1 MIVKEDLREFRKGLI
16 FFMPYY
22 RLPSCKSRC
31 ILKRAT
37 DFCSRNDVNL
47 TLGYALQ
54 LVGREDADE
63 IYDNSLKYFSYFRE
77 TLHSASQFGHNLYF
91 VKRHYQEYLR
101 QLYEDEAFDADNDLS
116 AYYDGLMERLEEL
129 TCRGY
134 YMENE
139 EIICSGFRFKRW
151 VYES

>member
-1 MIVKEDLREFRKGLI
+1 MATPRYFQIKISAHAPFLPLNIGEFFVIVKEDLREFRKGLT

-31 ILKRAT
+31 ILKRAA

-91 VKRHYQEYLR
+91 VKRHYQEYL
-101 QLYEDEAFDADNDLS
+101 
-116 AYYDGLMERLEEL
+116 
-129 TCRGY
+129 
-134 YMENE
+134 
-139 EIICSGFRFKRW
+139 
-151 VYES
+151 